1 MISLKFPADKPN
13 TVVQS
18 RQPKT
23 QLMSNF
29 FQTLTNSVKH
39 WYIPLIFGII
49 FLICGFYVF
58 SVPLAT
64 YVTLSVI
71 FSVSFL
77 VSGIT
82 EVFFSI
88 QNNKS
93 LQGWGWFLVSG
104 LLTTAI
110 GLYLV
115 SNPQISMSVLPFVVG
130 FTLLFRSFQLLGFAF
145 DLRSQKILSWG
156 NVALASAG
164 GIIFSLLLIFNP
176 VFTGMSLV
184 TLTAVS
190 FIFIG
195 VASIMLALDLRK
207 LKKFPEKISEELKD
221 KMRSVQEEIDE
232 LKRRK

>member
-1 MISLKFPADKPN
+1 
-13 TVVQS
+13 
-18 RQPKT
+18 
-23 QLMSNF
+23 MSNF
-29 FQTLTNSVKH
+29 FQNLTQSVKH
-39 WYIPLIFGII
+39 WYIPLVFGII

-64 YVTLSVI
+64 YVTLSII

-88 QNNKS
+88 QNSKS
-93 LQGWGWFLVSG
+93 LQGWGWFLASG

-115 SNPQISMSVLPFVVG
+115 AYPQISMSVLPFVVG

-145 DLRSQKILSWG
+145 DMKSQNIMSWG
-156 NVALASAG
+156 NVALTSAG

-176 VFTGMSLV
+176 VFTGISLV

-195 VASIMLALDLRK
+195 IASIMLALDLKK
-207 LKKFPEKISEELKD
+207 LTKFPEKISEELKN
-221 KMRSVQEEIDE
+221 KIRSVQEEIDE
-232 LKRRK
+232 LKKRK

>member
-1 MISLKFPADKPN
+1 MANL
-13 TVVQS
+13 
-18 RQPKT
+18 
-23 QLMSNF
+23 
-29 FQTLTNSVKH
+29 FQTLTNTVKH

-58 SVPLAT
+58 TVPLAT
-64 YVTLSVI
+64 YVTLSI
-71 FSVSFL
+71 FFSVSFL
-77 VSGIT
+77 FSGIT
-82 EVFFSI
+82 EIFFSL

-93 LQGWGWFLVSG
+93 LQGWGWFLISG

-110 GLYLV
+110 GVYLV
-115 SNPQISMSVLPFVVG
+115 SNPQISMTVLPFVIG

-145 DLRSQKILSWG
+145 DLKSQKILSWG

-176 VFTGMSLV
+176 VFTGLSLV

-195 VASIMLALDLRK
+195 IASIMLALDLRK
-207 LKKFPEKISEELKD
+207 LKRFPSKISEELKN
-221 KMRSVQEEIDE
+221 KVRSLQEEIDE
-232 LKRRK
+232 LKNRK